1 MNILILPIEMMSFLL
16 SNLQKNY
23 VGVGSLSCVKANG
36 DKATEMK
43 LLRLKKVEEY
53 SKTDA
58 NVLGCVSER
67 K

>member
-1 MNILILPIEMMSFLL
+1 MMPFLL

-23 VGVGSLSCVKANG
+23 VGVRSLSCVKKNE
-36 DKATEMK
+36 DKATEIK

-58 NVLGCVSER
+58 NFLGCVSER
-67 K
+67 KWAKS